1 MKEQNEI
8 TKMEFLLS
16 LNDNIVVQRF
26 FNVKGYNHKAKNSI
40 ELYEYVKK
48 LKNVLEYDL
57 KMRTVTYMMDNMY
70 QIMEDPTILE
80 TSYTDGPEVFNLII
94 KLEDETIC
102 HRVFDAK
109 KFPPKIRYTVD
120 VRPQIKSVLRDLT
133 DIFSTK
139 KLSYEYLGLPLNV

>member
-1 MKEQNEI
+1 V
-8 TKMEFLLS
+8 EFLLS

-26 FNVKGYNHKAKNSI
+26 FNVKGYNPKVKNSL
-40 ELYEYVKK
+40 ELYEYIKS
-48 LKNVLEYDL
+48 LKNELEYEL
-57 KMRTVTYMMDNMY
+57 KMRTVDYMIDNMY

-80 TSYTDGPEVFNLII
+80 TSYTDGPEIFNLVI
-94 KLEDETIC
+94 KLDNETIC

-120 VRPQIKSVLRDLT
+120 IRPQIKSVLRELT

-139 KLSYEYLGLPLNV
+139 KLTYEYLGLPLNV